1 MPPCLP
7 ALHRWRAS
15 LSRLSLPP
23 ILTALFL
30 AGTTAAPARADD
42 APGQETPGTRE
53 PACEDGASLTP
64 GACLEGQVLLDS
76 FANTRGGV
84 HRGVAALGQLSLGTD
99 LDLGT
104 LAGWQGWTA
113 RASAYGIVGRQP
125 SPSLIGSLSSLSNA
139 EAVPTFRLS
148 ELWVQREVEG
158 IGSLRIGQIAA
169 DTEFFTA
176 AAAGSLTNGTFG
188 WPMGISYAL
197 PSGGPGYPFA
207 APGIRLALG
216 DPEGGNGF
224 RAAIMTGDPGGK
236 YGAGTDPQRH
246 NRYGTN
252 FSFAGG
258 TFYIAEGVVGAA
270 APEDSKQRPW
280 VAKLGAWYHNGGFDD
295 QRGDPG
301 IYFAEPTSTN
311 ASVDPLANGGVPR
324 KPNNYGLYTVGE
336 VTLWRGAASNLA
348 SFARLSFT
356 PGGRNLLDFYGDAG
370 LAWHGPFGRKDDTA
384 SIGLAYAQTGAAGRD
399 LDRALRAL
407 TGLPPT
413 RNREM
418 VLEANYEAAVTDHL
432 AIRPGVQWISHPDA
446 GIPDERY
453 RDDARLR
460 DAVVLELRLA
470 AKL

>member
-1 MPPCLP
+1 MRPSLP
-7 ALHRWRAS
+7 APRRRAR
-15 LSRLSLPP
+15 LSRLSLSP
-23 ILTALFL
+23 LLAALL
-30 AGTTAAPARADD
+30 AAAGPAQADD
-42 APGQETPGTRE
+42 TPGTAPPQAGE
-53 PACEDGASLTP
+53 SACEDGVSLTP

-84 HRGVAALGQLSLGTD
+84 HRGVAALGQLSLGAD

-104 LAGWQGWTA
+104 LAGWEGWTA
-113 RASAYGIVGRQP
+113 RASAYGILGRQP
-125 SPSLIGSLSSLSNA
+125 SPSLIGSLASLSNA

-176 AAAGSLTNGTFG
+176 SAAGNLTNGTFG

-207 APGIRLALG
+207 APGIRLALW
-216 DPEGGNGF
+216 DPEKGSGF

-301 IYFAEPTSTN
+301 IYFAEPSSTN
-311 ASVDPLANGGVPR
+311 TSVDPLANGSVPR

-336 VTLWRGAASNLA
+336 VTLWRGETSNLA

-356 PGGRNLLDFYGDAG
+356 PGGRNLFDFYGDAG

-399 LDRALRAL
+399 LDRAVRAL

-413 RNREM
+413 RDREM

-432 AIRPGVQWISHPDA
+432 AIRPGVQWISHPNA

>member
-1 MPPCLP
+1 
-7 ALHRWRAS
+7 
-15 LSRLSLPP
+15 
-23 ILTALFL
+23 
-30 AGTTAAPARADD
+30 
-42 APGQETPGTRE
+42 
-53 PACEDGASLTP
+53 
-64 GACLEGQVLLDS
+64 
-76 FANTRGGV
+76 
-84 HRGVAALGQLSLGTD
+84 
-99 LDLGT
+99 
-104 LAGWQGWTA
+104 
-113 RASAYGIVGRQP
+113 
-125 SPSLIGSLSSLSNA
+125 
-139 EAVPTFRLS
+139 
-148 ELWVQREVEG
+148 
-158 IGSLRIGQIAA
+158 
-169 DTEFFTA
+169 
-176 AAAGSLTNGTFG
+176 
-188 WPMGISYAL
+188 
-197 PSGGPGYPFA
+197 
-207 APGIRLALG
+207 
-216 DPEGGNGF
+216 
-224 RAAIMTGDPGGK
+224 
-236 YGAGTDPQRH
+236 
-246 NRYGTN
+246 
-252 FSFAGG
+252 
-258 TFYIAEGVVGAA
+258 
-270 APEDSKQRPW
+270 
-280 VAKLGAWYHNGGFDD
+280 
-295 QRGDPG
+295 
-301 IYFAEPTSTN
+301 PTSTN
-311 ASVDPLANGGVPR
+311 ASVDPLANGSVPR